1 MLEGMRYLHEN
12 WVLHRDLKPANVLYD
27 HLGNIKICDFG
38 LARHFGN
45 PVPNMT
51 PTVVTPTYR
60 GPEICLG
67 VRDYTPALDIWSVGI
82 MAAELISG
90 KTPFIEY
97 KSELDLVNS
106 IARVRCL
113 SVPAALFVGRNGRNV
128 TSTFHSD
135 GREFPCIN
143 TIAVVKLIVFPV

>member
-1 MLEGMRYLHEN
+1 MQVKRIVRQMLEGMQYLHAN

-45 PVPNMT
+45 PVPYMT

-67 VRDYTPALDIWSVGI
+67 VRDYTPSLDIWSVGV

-90 KTPFIEY
+90 KTPFIDY
-97 KSELDLVNS
+97 KSEADLVNS
-106 IARVRCL
+106 ISRVCTLPR
-113 SVPAALFVGRNGRNV
+113 
-128 TSTFHSD
+128 
-135 GREFPCIN
+135 
-143 TIAVVKLIVFPV
+143 